1 MNAWW
6 IAGLCLVTSFSWGQ
20 ENTPIITTDTAD
32 SNFTKGPIV
41 VCTITGMIEPG
52 VQVLVER
59 AVKEANDLDAV
70 AIVFRVDTPGG
81 RVDSAV
87 EIASAISK
95 AQCQSIAYIEGMGAI
110 SAGALISF
118 ACDDLIMA
126 PGSNIGAATPVL
138 MTSEGMTP
146 AGEKSESFMRAKM
159 RALAEENGHNAD
171 MAQAMVDKDIELRAF
186 VNELGEYQVYAVADD
201 GSEDDEETKSRV
213 KPEIQD
219 IVEDV
224 IDNFTDRNL
233 PDVIDEEP
241 IEKEEGIAPGTI
253 VYEDGSEL
261 MLAKGKLLTMTPK
274 EAIKYGMIDRT
285 AENLDDVV
293 RHFLIE
299 ADEYHVVEPNWAE
312 ITFRFL
318 TGPTIAGLLLMLGM
332 GGLYLEVRT
341 PGFGL
346 PGIVGIVCLTLFFGS
361 HFILGL
367 ADTIDLVLVLVG
379 VTLLFIEAF
388 IIPGFGIAGVSG
400 IICLMLGTYLSLV
413 NFTFPQ
419 YTWDF
424 DRLDDVGQ
432 SFVVFLGSMTVFIL
446 GTWKLLPKTPFYR
459 EMIMSGTQPIEEGY
473 TVQSAE
479 TAQAAIGLRG
489 VASTMLRPAG
499 KGRFNNQNYD
509 IVTRGD
515 FIDEGT
521 PIVITQADG
530 NRYVVELD
538 KNGEES

>member
-1 MNAWW
+1 M
-6 IAGLCLVTSFSWGQ
+6 GLVCLLAATAWGQ
-20 ENTPIITTDTAD
+20 DDPLITTETDIA
-32 SNFTKGPIV
+32 KGPIV

-59 AVKEANDLDAV
+59 AVKEANDLEAV
-70 AIVFRVDTPGG
+70 ALIFRVDTPGG

-87 EIASAISK
+87 EIATAISK
-95 AQCQSIAYIEGMGAI
+95 AKCRTIAYIEGMGAI

-118 ACDDLIMA
+118 SCDDLIMA

-186 VNELGEYQVYAVADD
+186 VNELGDYEVYAVADD
-201 GSEDDEETKSRV
+201 GSDDEEETKSRV

-219 IVEDV
+219 LVEDV
-224 IDNFTDRNL
+224 IDNFTDKNI

-241 IEKEEGIAPGTI
+241 IEEDDGIAPGTI

-274 EAIKYGMIDRT
+274 EALKYGMIEST
-285 AENLDDVV
+285 ADDLDDVV
-293 RHFLIE
+293 KHFLLE
-299 ADEYHVVEPNWAE
+299 AEAYHIVEPNWAE
-312 ITFRFL
+312 MTFRFL
-318 TGPTIAGLLLMLGM
+318 TSPTIAGLLLMLGM

-346 PGIVGIVCLTLFFGS
+346 PGIVGIVCLSLFFGA

-367 ADTIDLVLVLVG
+367 ADTIDIILVLTG
-379 VTLLFIEAF
+379 ILLILLEAF
-388 IIPGFGIAGVSG
+388 VIPGFGLAGVG
-400 IICLMLGTYLSLV
+400 GLLCLLVGVYLSLV

-419 YTWDF
+419 YTWDYE
-424 DRLDDVGQ
+424 RLDEVGTLFMVFIG
-432 SFVVFLGSMTVFIL
+432 SFVAFIVL
-446 GTWKLLPKTPFYR
+446 TWKLMPMMPFY
-459 EMIMSGTQPIEEGY
+459 EAMVMSGTQDVDEGY

-479 TAQAAIGLRG
+479 TVEAAVGLRG

-499 KGRFNNQNYD
+499 KGRFGNQNYD

-515 FIDEGT
+515 FVEKGT
-521 PIVITQADG
+521 PLVITQADG
-530 NRYVVELD
+530 NRYVVEVD
-538 KNGEES
+538 TEAKEG